1 MNSNFQKEMASKKYL
16 NYIYNMN
23 SNFQKVMARAKTRK
37 EKIQKTMNSMCKIMN
52 SYCLKDKKLTKCA
65 GPFDYKQAKN
75 GRLMFFCKCDE
86 CGMTKAKPFKKRG
99 SLEAIYLQMCQF

>member
-37 EKIQKTMNSMCKIMN
+37 EKIQKN
-52 SYCLKDKKLTKCA
+52 Y
-65 GPFDYKQAKN
+65 
-75 GRLMFFCKCDE
+75 E
-86 CGMTKAKPFKKRG
+86 
-99 SLEAIYLQMCQF
+99 